1 MSEAVEV
8 ITICVAG
15 FGALSTLA
23 VAIFGPAPKPPPEKP
38 Q

>member
-1 MSEAVEV
+1 MSEVFEV

-23 VAIFGPAPKPPPEKP
+23 VAIFGPASKPRTKKP
-38 Q
+38 H